1 MNPKFTRLYF
11 GCQPGYHRGIN
22 SGGRIMGKDRF
33 NLHAELT
40 VRVGDEMFA
49 NARRIELLRQI
60 DQLGN
65 LTQAAKQVG
74 YSYKGAWDAIDDMA
88 RLSGGTLI
96 ERHAGG
102 KGGGSTHLTERGQ
115 QVLRNFSLLQAEHA
129 RFIARLDVLANGL
142 SNDYA
147 MENEIAMR
155 TSARNQFAGILVS
168 ITPGKVNDEL
178 GIMVNASQTLIASI
192 THESCRELQLAV
204 GAKVFALIKASA
216 VILHLPNE
224 SDTPL
229 AKNALLG
236 TVHMITQGEHQSELA
251 VLLESGLTLVTT
263 MSRPEIDTIDL
274 QVGSAVLAVIEPSN
288 VIIGIAA

>member
-1 MNPKFTRLYF
+1 MA
-11 GCQPGYHRGIN
+11 
-22 SGGRIMGKDRF
+22 KDRF

-74 YSYKGAWDAIDDMA
+74 YSYKGAWDAIDDMT

-102 KGGGSTHLTERGQ
+102 KGGGGTHLTERGQ
-115 QVLRNFSLLQAEHA
+115 QVLRNFSLIQAEHA

-168 ITPGKVNDEL
+168 ITPGLVNDEL
-178 GIMVNASQTLIASI
+178 SIMVNASQTLIASI

-204 GAKVFALIKASA
+204 GAKVFALIKASSVVLLTSQA
-216 VILHLPNE
+216 NE
-224 SDTPL
+224 
-229 AKNALLG
+229 AGNEKNAFLG
-236 TVHMITQGEHQSELA
+236 TVHAITQRDHQSELM

-263 MSRPEIDTIDL
+263 KSRQAIEAIGL

>member
-1 MNPKFTRLYF
+1 
-11 GCQPGYHRGIN
+11 
-22 SGGRIMGKDRF
+22 MGTDRF

-102 KGGGSTHLTERGQ
+102 KGGGGTHLTERGQ
-115 QVLRNFSLLQAEHA
+115 QVLRNFSLIQAEHA
-129 RFIARLDVLANGL
+129 RFIARLDALANGL

-147 MENEIAMR
+147 MQNEIAVR
-155 TSARNQFAGILVS
+155 TSARNQFAAILVS
-168 ITPGKVNDEL
+168 ITPGAVNDEL
-178 GIMVNASQTLIASI
+178 GLLINGSQMLVASI

-204 GAKVFALIKASA
+204 GAKVFALIKAKS
-216 VILHLPNE
+216 
-224 SDTPL
+224 
-229 AKNALLG
+229 
-236 TVHMITQGEHQSELA
+236 
-251 VLLESGLTLVTT
+251 
-263 MSRPEIDTIDL
+263 
-274 QVGSAVLAVIEPSN
+274 
-288 VIIGIAA
+288 